1 MLDSHLSAVVTC
13 IDNLVFRDGPP
24 LGDPSSPFFYV
35 AIAKS
40 QQIFNGNI
48 GSIVH
53 TAISVEET
61 QQHLEIRSAEV
72 SN

>member
-1 MLDSHLSAVVTC
+1 MDYLSETLQQLF
-13 IDNLVFRDGPP
+13 N
-24 LGDPSSPFFYV
+24 V

-61 QQHLEIRSAEV
+61 HTI
-72 SN
+72 